1 LPGGAG
7 RDVSDADDR
16 PEIDEERWARA
27 AAIRASRPQPPRRK
41 GPRKITLALAIAGM
55 GLAALVGVLLGYVA
69 HGSDPPAAISTVDQ
83 DLPVVT
89 VTVTAPR

>member
-1 LPGGAG
+1 M
-7 RDVSDADDR
+7 SDAGER

-41 GPRKITLALAIAGM
+41 GPRKITLALAVAGM
-55 GLAALVGVLLGYVA
+55 VLAGLVGVLLGYVA
-69 HGSDPPAAISTVDQ
+69 HGSDPPAAISTVEQ
-83 DLPVVT
+83 ELPVVP